1 MKRILLRGALATTA
15 TVLAL
20 SASAGAL
27 LAEET
32 DVAIDE
38 TNFPDEMFRSYVAS
52 VIDKD
57 HDGVL
62 QSSEAN
68 AVHTIELTEK
78 HLKTVE
84 GIRFFP
90 NLSTLNVTANNIMSL
105 DLSNNPKLENVYCMA
120 NNMSTIDVTMCP
132 ELTSLVCSENAL
144 IKLDLTHNPKL
155 HDVACNDNEIKELDL
170 SKNPELAEIDCS
182 SNRLKKLDLSNNPK
196 MTGLL
201 CADNKLTELDLSGA
215 PEMTS
220 LYASSN
226 PLGTLDV
233 SKNPKLDMLVVEAC
247 ELKSLDVS
255 KNPELTL
262 LACTANEIAELD
274 LKNNTMLTAL
284 RCEENKL
291 SSLDLSENTKIDLL
305 FVSDNELK
313 ELDLS
318 ALPELDAL
326 DCKGNQ
332 LTSLDL
338 SNNTN
343 LRELVCSEN
352 KLAEL
357 DLKYTQGLVL
367 LECEHN
373 DFKELNISFTPNII
387 FVYFNA
393 EPEKK
398 GDILIYHYEA
408 ETFEYEFVVSA
419 DVTMITDD
427 QPGDPGED
435 PTDPDPEDHTF
446 GAFIERLYEIAL
458 GRDSEEAGK
467 KYWMD
472 EIQSGRKNGADC
484 ARFFL
489 TGEEFVNRKL
499 SDEQLVDT
507 LYLTFFDR
515 DGEENGK
522 QYWLGRLKAGA
533 SHNEIIDGFIDSTE
547 WCNVCARYAV
557 KSGAPTAKAEIPSA
571 PASNFVAALY
581 LNCLNREAEEEGLYF
596 WGLALTNLEQ
606 TGCSTAKHFFT
617 SEEFRNLNLTDD
629 DYVTRL
635 YKTFMGREP
644 EASEVAYWTGEIGK
658 GAQTRDSV
666 IAFFGQSEEFTNI
679 CNKYGIER
687 GTM

>member
-38 TNFPDEMFRSYVAS
+38 TNFPDDMFRSYVAS

-68 AVHTIELTEK
+68 AVHTIELPEK

-90 NLSTLNVTANNIMSL
+90 NLSTLNVTANDIMSL

-120 NNMSTIDVTMCP
+120 NNMATIDVTMCP

-170 SKNPELAEIDCS
+170 SQNPELAEIDCS

-196 MTGLL
+196 MSGLL

-215 PEMTS
+215 PEMES

-247 ELKSLDVS
+247 ELKSLYVS

-305 FVSDNELK
+305 FVSDNDLK

-458 GRDSEEAGK
+458 GRESEEAGK

-507 LYLTFFDR
+507 LYRTFFDR

-581 LNCLNREAEEEGLYF
+581 LNCLNREADEGGLYF

-635 YKTFMGREP
+635 YKTFMRREP
-644 EASEVAYWTGEIGK
+644 EASEVAYWTGEISK